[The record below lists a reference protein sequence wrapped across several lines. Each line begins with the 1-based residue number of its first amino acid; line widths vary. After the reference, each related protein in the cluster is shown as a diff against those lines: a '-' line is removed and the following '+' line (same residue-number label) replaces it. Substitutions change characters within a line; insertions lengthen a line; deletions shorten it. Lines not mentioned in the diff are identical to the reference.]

1 MSIPSSG
8 GVLFFCYGVKMG
20 YRNALFF
27 CPYLCTRNPD
37 GTPHG
42 TPEGCECFLFKLI
55 IKIMTNEIK
64 IFESPEFGRIRTVS
78 DERGEPW
85 FCLADVCKVLGLKQ
99 NGVVM
104 RLEKGVISTEP
115 LSTRGGTQMANFVSE
130 DGLYDV
136 ILDSRKPS
144 ARAFRKW
151 VTSEV
156 LPQIRRTGG
165 YVPLEEQDD
174 EKTILA
180 KAVRILNR
188 TLEQKDV
195 LLRRKEELIEEQ
207 RPKVEFADALTTG
220 DGCILISELA
230 KLLTRNGFVTG
241 RTRLYRWMREHGYI
255 FKRST
260 EPIQMWV
267 ERGIFAQSVTVIKT
281 NHGTEE
287 RVTTKVTGKG
297 QEYFLRLLCNQ

>member
-1 MSIPSSG
+1 M
-8 GVLFFCYGVKMG
+8 
-20 YRNALFF
+20 R
-27 CPYLCTRNPD
+27 
-37 GTPHG
+37 
-42 TPEGCECFLFKLI
+42 
-55 IKIMTNEIK
+55 NEIK

-156 LPQIRRTGG
+156 LPQIRRRKLAYSLSLLLGG
-165 YVPLEEQDD
+165 V
-174 EKTILA
+174 
-180 KAVRILNR
+180 
-188 TLEQKDV
+188 
-195 LLRRKEELIEEQ
+195 
-207 RPKVEFADALTTG
+207 
-220 DGCILISELA
+220 
-230 KLLTRNGFVTG
+230 GFVMAAFVMDKY
-241 RTRLYRWMREHGYI
+241 LM
-255 FKRST
+255 FV
-260 EPIQMWV
+260 P
-267 ERGIFAQSVTVIKT
+267 
-281 NHGTEE
+281 
-287 RVTTKVTGKG
+287 
-297 QEYFLRLLCNQ
+297 FLLIG

>member
-1 MSIPSSG
+1 MSTQSTS
-8 GVLFFCYGVKMG
+8 VSFF
-20 YRNALFF
+20 
-27 CPYLCTRNPD
+27 YLCTRNPD

-42 TPEGCECFLFKLI
+42 LPEGCECFLFKLI
-55 IKIMTNEIK
+55 IMIMRNEIK

-220 DGCILISELA
+220 DGCILISEMA

-281 NHGTEE
+281 NHGSEE

>member
-1 MSIPSSG
+1 
-8 GVLFFCYGVKMG
+8 MG

-42 TPEGCECFLFKLI
+42 LPEGCECFLFKLI
-55 IKIMTNEIK
+55 IMIMRNEIK

-195 LLRRKEELIEEQ
+195 LLRRKEELLEEQ

-220 DGCILISELA
+220 DGCILMSEMA

-281 NHGTEE
+281 NHGSEE

>member
-8 GVLFFCYGVKMG
+8 EVLFFCYGVKMG

-42 TPEGCECFLFKLI
+42 LPEGCECFLFKLI

-64 IFESPEFGRIRTVS
+64 IFENPEFGRIRTVS

-115 LSTRGGTQMANFVSE
+115 LSTRGGTQMANFVNE

-136 ILDSRKPS
+136 VLDSRKPS

-195 LLRRKEELIEEQ
+195 LLRRKEELLEEQ
-207 RPKVEFADALTTG
+207 RPKVEFADALTAG
-220 DGCILISELA
+220 DGCILMSEMA
-230 KLLTRNGFVTG
+230 KLLTRNGYPTG

-281 NHGTEE
+281 NHGSEE

>member
-1 MSIPSSG
+1 
-8 GVLFFCYGVKMG
+8 
-20 YRNALFF
+20 
-27 CPYLCTRNPD
+27 
-37 GTPHG
+37 
-42 TPEGCECFLFKLI
+42 
-55 IKIMTNEIK
+55 MTNEMK

-115 LSTRGGTQMANFVSE
+115 LPTRGGTQMANFVSE

-220 DGCILISELA
+220 DGCILMSEMA

-281 NHGTEE
+281 NHGSEE

>member
-1 MSIPSSG
+1 
-8 GVLFFCYGVKMG
+8 
-20 YRNALFF
+20 
-27 CPYLCTRNPD
+27 
-37 GTPHG
+37 
-42 TPEGCECFLFKLI
+42 
-55 IKIMTNEIK
+55 MTNEIK

-99 NGVVM
+99 RHVRERLDDGVVSTDT
-104 RLEKGVISTEP
+104 ISDS
-115 LSTRGGTQMANFVSE
+115 LGRTQMANFVSE

-220 DGCILISELA
+220 DGCILMSEMA

-281 NHGTEE
+281 NHGSEE

>member
-1 MSIPSSG
+1 M
-8 GVLFFCYGVKMG
+8 
-20 YRNALFF
+20 R
-27 CPYLCTRNPD
+27 
-37 GTPHG
+37 
-42 TPEGCECFLFKLI
+42 
-55 IKIMTNEIK
+55 NEIK

-115 LSTRGGTQMANFVSE
+115 LPTRGGTQMANFVNE

-165 YVPLEEQDD
+165 YIPLSVEDD
-174 EKTILA
+174 ERTIMARALE
-180 KAVRILNR
+180 IMNR
-188 TLEQKDV
+188 TLEQK
-195 LLRRKEELIEEQ
+195 EELLEAQ

-220 DGCILISELA
+220 DGCILMSELA

-241 RTRLYRWMREHGYI
+241 RTRLFRWMREHGYI

>member
-1 MSIPSSG
+1 M
-8 GVLFFCYGVKMG
+8 
-20 YRNALFF
+20 
-27 CPYLCTRNPD
+27 
-37 GTPHG
+37 
-42 TPEGCECFLFKLI
+42 
-55 IKIMTNEIK
+55 K
-64 IFESPEFGRIRTVS
+64 IFESPEFGRIRTVR

-115 LSTRGGTQMANFVSE
+115 LSTRGGTQMANFVNE

-165 YVPLEEQDD
+165 FIPLEEQDD

-188 TLEQKDV
+188 TLEQK
-195 LLRRKEELIEEQ
+195 EELIEAQ
-207 RPKVEFADALTTG
+207 RPKVEFADALTAG
-220 DGCILISELA
+220 DGCILMSEMA
-230 KLLTRNGFVTG
+230 KLLTRNGYPTG
-241 RTRLYRWMREHGYI
+241 RTRLFRWMRENGYI
-255 FKRST
+255 FKRSR
-260 EPIQMWV
+260 EPIQKWV
-267 ERGIFAQSVTVIKT
+267 EAGLFATSVTVIKT
-281 NHGTEE
+281 HHGSEE

-297 QEYFLRLLCNQ
+297 QEYFLRMLANA